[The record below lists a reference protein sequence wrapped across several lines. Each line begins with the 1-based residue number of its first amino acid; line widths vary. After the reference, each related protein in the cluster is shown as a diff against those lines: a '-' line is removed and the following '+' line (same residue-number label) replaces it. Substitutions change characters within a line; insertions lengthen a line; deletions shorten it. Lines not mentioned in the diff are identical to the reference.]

1 MNSMTAL
8 PQETSIRIMRFT
20 FLNPAVVAAVCVL
33 SGCEAMEGAL
43 FKPAPPIEVGKP
55 AREATQKPADRQTAA
70 IEAPARPGVK
80 PVRPPSVPGVDPKTL
95 IGKNQT
101 EAQDVLGPPNVV
113 RNAPPATIW
122 QYSTDGCTLDVFFYM
137 DLGSNSLRAL
147 AYDAKLPEAAASEQ
161 AIAQCVGLVQVTNRA
176 RGR

>member
-1 MNSMTAL
+1 
-8 PQETSIRIMRFT
+8 
-20 FLNPAVVAAVCVL
+20 VL
-33 SGCEAMEGAL
+33 SGCEAMQGAL
-43 FKPAPPIEVGKP
+43 FKPAPPIEAGKP
-55 AREATQKPADRQTAA
+55 GGEATQKPADRQTAA

-80 PVRPPSVPGVDPKTL
+80 PTRPINVPGVDPRTL
-95 IGKNQT
+95 IGKNQA
-101 EAQDVLGPPNVV
+101 EAQDVLGPPNTV

-122 QYSTDGCTLDVFFYM
+122 QYDTDGCTLDVFFYM

-147 AYDAKLPEAAASEQ
+147 AYDAKLRDPAATEQ